1 MEELYQTQA
10 ASKEKA
16 LRSQVV
22 YTAYMMYHGASGNF
36 IDCQAAVFPQLFDD
50 SKLTKIWDIRCI
62 ELIGFKYFLI
72 LIFFKEN
79 QSFLFCN
86 SWDLSF
92 LSWKTVEVG

>member
-72 LIFFKEN
+72 LIFLRRTKASYFATHGLYP
-79 QSFLFCN
+79 FFHG
-86 SWDLSF
+86 
-92 LSWKTVEVG
+92 KTVEVG